1 MDQITETI
9 SPLKPRQRQ
18 GFTSQ
23 PIEARKSAF
32 EVIQKIGRKDLAEV
46 FVARFPDGR
55 LCEFVDAVD
64 PRYKKDE
71 KWIINLST
79 QFGCPVGCPYCD
91 AGGGY
96 KGEIKCHDMLD
107 MAGWVINRNPP
118 DLAQSCKKLKI
129 HFSRM
134 GEPALNNE
142 VLKAIPA
149 LRRHLSNTNV
159 WMCVASV
166 APKGRDHW
174 FEDLLVIKEEFFAE
188 RFQLQFSINSTQA
201 ETRRRL
207 VPIPHLSLQEI
218 AEYGERFHFKK
229 DRKVA
234 LNFAL
239 AKGNEFDEKILIKT
253 FNPDC
258 FCIKLTPVNPT
269 VTGKKNGVETVLRS
283 YKDKKL
289 EDSLEHLRHN
299 GFDVIL
305 SIGDAGEDEI
315 GSNCGQAVRFL
326 SEKIS

>member
-1 MDQITETI
+1 MDQITETMNQLEPSKQKFI
-9 SPLKPRQRQ
+9 S
-18 GFTSQ
+18 SQ
-23 PIEARKSAF
+23 PMGTGKPTF
-32 EVIQKIGRKDLAEV
+32 EVIRKIGRKDLAEV
-46 FVARFPDGR
+46 FVARFRDGR

-64 PRYKKDE
+64 PRYKKEE

-96 KGEIKCHDMLD
+96 KGEIKSHDMLN

-118 DLAQSCKKLKI
+118 DLVESCRKLKI

-134 GEPALNNE
+134 GEPSLNDE

-159 WMCVASV
+159 WICVATV
-166 APKGRDHW
+166 APRGRDRW
-174 FEDLLVIKEEFFAE
+174 FEELLSIKEEFFE
-188 RFQLQFSINSTQA
+188 TRFQLQFSINSTQA
-201 ETRRRL
+201 ETRRHL

-218 AEYGERFHFKK
+218 AEYGERFHLKK

-269 VTGKKNGVETVLRS
+269 LTGKKNGVETVLRS
-283 YKDKKL
+283 YRDKKL

-326 SEKIS
+326 SDKIS